1 MPFDALVD
9 FERRTLAEALDRLAI
24 TPVPW
29 QLLED
34 HKHAQLARFAPS
46 FWHAHQTWL
55 PIGLIGSVGCMAA
68 SGGLAN
74 CLAFTATSS
83 WLTLAWM
90 GVIGLL
96 IVFGVFRAHGGA
108 EWRERVI
115 APGALRHVPPPIA
128 SLARDL
134 LDELPDA
141 ALVLGELKQQEVV
154 LDPYLLLEHD
164 GGRVCLGIWDGARI
178 IEQCQQA
185 NQGDWQWTT
194 TCRGRST
201 A

>member
-1 MPFDALVD
+1 MPFDALVG

-24 TPVPW
+24 SPVAW

-34 HKHAQLARFAPS
+34 HKRTQLASFAPS

-55 PIGLIGSVGCMAA
+55 PVGLIGSVGCMAA

-74 CLAFTATSS
+74 RLAFTATSS

-108 EWRERVI
+108 AWQERVI
-115 APGALRHVPPPIA
+115 PPVALCHVPPPIA
-128 SLARDL
+128 AVARDL
-134 LDELPDA
+134 MDELPDA
-141 ALVLGELKQQEVV
+141 TLILGELKRQEVV

-178 IEQCQQA
+178 IGQCQQA
-185 NQGDWQWTT
+185 KQGDWQWTT
-194 TCRGRST
+194 TCRRRST
-201 A
+201 I

>member
-1 MPFDALVD
+1 MPFDALVG

-24 TPVPW
+24 AAVSW
-29 QLLED
+29 QYLED
-34 HKHAQLARFAPS
+34 HKRAQLHRFAPS

-74 CLAFTATSS
+74 RMAFTDASS
-83 WLTLAWM
+83 WLTLAWT

-96 IVFGVFRAHGGA
+96 ILFGVFRAHGGA
-108 EWRERVI
+108 EWHERCI
-115 APGALRHVPPPIA
+115 APGALRHVPPAIA
-128 SLARDL
+128 AVARDL

-141 ALVLGELKQQEVV
+141 ALILGELKQQEVV

-178 IEQCQQA
+178 IACA
-185 NQGDWQWTT
+185 D
-194 TCRGRST
+194 
-201 A
+201 

>member
-1 MPFDALVD
+1 MPFDALVG

-24 TPVPW
+24 SPVSW
-29 QLLED
+29 QALEN
-34 HKHAQLARFAPS
+34 HKSAQLARFAPS

-55 PIGLIGSVGCMAA
+55 PIGLVGSVGCMAA

-74 CLAFTATSS
+74 RMAFTNTASL
-83 WLTLAWM
+83 LTLAWM

-108 EWRERVI
+108 EWKERI
-115 APGALRHVPPPIA
+115 ITPYALRHVPPPIA
-128 SLARDL
+128 AFARDL

-141 ALVLGELKQQEVV
+141 ALVLGELKRQEVV

-164 GGRVCLGIWDGARI
+164 GGRVCLGIWDGPRV
-178 IEQCQQA
+178 IEQCQQR
-185 NQGDWQWTT
+185 NQGDWQWMTM
-194 TCRGRST
+194 CRRRST
-201 A
+201 T